1 MPARRLRQLA
11 QHLHVHASTAGGRTE
26 SADDD
31 SLRLIS
37 WAEIQRHQ
45 MIEDAWV
52 VINGIVYDIT
62 DFIKEESGHPGGA
75 DIPMEYAGKDATDFW
90 TDMQCEARQ
99 AVTLRHTR
107 DTHHFTCFSRRTA
120 CTPPLPHFLRSLRAR
135 SGHIQEE
142 IFEAI
147 DSRDPGELSDLGL
160 EALPVIVG
168 RADGEAPAS
177 AKGAGFPSTNWAGNI
192 LWSASEVA
200 LPESV
205 GELQALV
212 AAAAGRVRCV
222 GRSHSFTPAADTG
235 WSASLND
242 FKKWIHYQ

>member
-37 WAEIQRHQ
+37 WTEIQRHQ

-120 CTPPLPHFLRSLRAR
+120 CTPRCL
-135 SGHIQEE
+135 
-142 IFEAI
+142 IF
-147 DSRDPGELSDLGL
+147 S
-160 EALPVIVG
+160 AL
-168 RADGEAPAS
+168 
-177 AKGAGFPSTNWAGNI
+177 
-192 LWSASEVA
+192 
-200 LPESV
+200 
-205 GELQALV
+205 
-212 AAAAGRVRCV
+212 CV
-222 GRSHSFTPAADTG
+222 HAADTFRRR
-235 WSASLND
+235 SSRL
-242 FKKWIHYQ
+242 